1 MPPAFFPVEPEPSRS
16 RSRTRTSRTP
26 FFVRWYAIEAPMIP
40 PPTMTTSGVRRIVAM
55 VCSRRGPCSLE
66 LFSHAEVAE
75 LADAIGSGPIA
86 RKGLGGQIPPSAQT
100 PLFVYATSL
109 HYYRLLSRQ

>member
-1 MPPAFFPVEPEPSRS
+1 M
-16 RSRTRTSRTP
+16 
-26 FFVRWYAIEAPMIP
+26 EAPMIP

-86 RKGLGGQIPPSAQT
+86 RKGLGVQIPPSAQT
-100 PLFVYATSL
+100 TLCVYAQL
-109 HYYRLLSRQ
+109 IHFCRFLSRQGAFGSEYRSRNKMIDSRF